1 MIKEVK
7 IEVTEEC
14 KRWCSH
20 CSSEAKEVN
29 FQYLDKELVKRVI
42 HEAVLLK
49 ASSIVFTGGEA
60 TLYPDIEEVIAE
72 AHRNGLKTK
81 LYTMCN
87 PEQESI
93 NKIKNLVL
101 YGLDEMIYS
110 TTYHLTRD
118 NIVTLERLQDFFP
131 ELLKQTSIKLGF
143 HHAITTE
150 TVHDIDDVSKL
161 FFGLSS
167 NQITNLS
174 FLRFVPHG
182 RGTRDLLLS
191 REELLWFKEKII
203 ELRKKYGEKIRL
215 GSPWNFLG
223 ISHTPCSAA
232 EQTMIV
238 GFDGRVYPCDAMK
251 YFDYLGFGGN
261 IYEHTLAEIY
271 DSEYFKNVRNFKTCV
286 NGECMSCSNFDICKG
301 GCLGQKMVDFMEQ
314 GNLTFKHY
322 GELAKRTMN
331 HFASDSVKKMNGEM
345 GIIGEVGE
353 LIDSF
358 KKYKTHD
365 LDETSKQ
372 KLLQNLQVEIGD
384 IVWYLAASLSSFY
397 QFEFE
402 DIGMY
407 LFGERKQKL
416 ETITDEALIK
426 SVKRKDPE
434 CLKGYSDNGIPITYL
449 DHLNKGGYSFEDE
462 WKSLV
467 RYACEIIYASEKERV
482 LEMSSNLLVSLS
494 RISSIELGVSMEQ
507 ILWRNI
513 EKLKNRYQTGFDRSV
528 ANSRIELLTSYK
540 ESEPSF
546 QKIKV

>member
-7 IEVTEEC
+7 IELTEEC
-14 KRWCSH
+14 RRWCIH
-20 CSSEAKEVN
+20 CSSEAKEIH
-29 FQYLDKELVKRVI
+29 FQHLDTELVKKII

-49 ASSIVFTGGEA
+49 ASSVVFTGGEA
-60 TLYPDIEEVIAE
+60 TLYPDIEEVIQE
-72 AHRNGLKTK
+72 AHRSGLRTK

-87 PEQESI
+87 PEQKSI
-93 NKIKNLVL
+93 NKIGNLVM

-110 TTYHLTRD
+110 TSYRLTRD
-118 NIVTLERLQDFFP
+118 HIVTLERLQNFFP
-131 ELLKQTSIKLGF
+131 ELLKQTNIRLGL
-143 HHAITTE
+143 HHVITKE
-150 TVHDIDDVSKL
+150 TVHDMDDVTKL
-161 FFGLSS
+161 FFGLAS
-167 NQITNLS
+167 NQTTNLS

-182 RGTRDLLLS
+182 RGTKDLLLS

-203 ELRKKYGEKIRL
+203 ELRKKFGEKIRL

-223 ISHTPCSAA
+223 IDHTPCSAA

-261 IYEHTLAEIY
+261 IYEHTLTEIY
-271 DSEYFKNVRNFKTCV
+271 DSTYFKNVRNFKNCIS
-286 NGECMSCSNFDICKG
+286 GECMSCSNFNICKG
-301 GCLGQKMVDFMEQ
+301 GCLGQKMSDFMEQ
-314 GNLTFKHY
+314 GDLTFKHY

-331 HFASDSVKKMNGEM
+331 HFDNDYMKKMNGEM
-345 GIIGEVGE
+345 GIVGEIGE

-358 KKYKTHD
+358 KKYKTHN

-407 LFGERKQKL
+407 LFGDRKQKL

-434 CLKGYSDNGIPITYL
+434 CMKGHHDNSIPIVCL
-449 DHLNKGGYSFEDE
+449 DHLNVEDYSFDQE
-462 WKSLV
+462 WKNLV
-467 RYACEIIYASEKERV
+467 RYACEIIYEKEKEKV
-482 LEMSSNLLVSLS
+482 LEISSNLLISLS

-507 ILWRNI
+507 ILWKNI
-513 EKLKNRYQTGFDRSV
+513 EKLKVRYKAGFDHKV
-528 ANSRIELLTSYK
+528 ASSRIELLTTYK
-540 ESEPSF
+540 DSEPSF
-546 QKIKV
+546 QKVKV

>member
-14 KRWCSH
+14 KRWCTH
-20 CSSEAKEVN
+20 CSSEAKEIN
-29 FQYLDKELVKRVI
+29 FQYLDKELVKKII

-49 ASSIVFTGGEA
+49 ASSVVFTGGEA
-60 TLYPDIEEVIAE
+60 TLYPDIEEVISE
-72 AHRNGLKTK
+72 AHRNGLRTK
-81 LYTMCN
+81 LYTMCD
-87 PEQESI
+87 PKQESI
-93 NKIKNLVL
+93 HKIKDLVV

-118 NIVTLERLQDFFP
+118 NIVTFERLQAFFP
-131 ELLKQTSIKLGF
+131 ELLSQTNIKLGF
-143 HHAITTE
+143 HHAITRE
-150 TVHDIDDVSKL
+150 TVHDIDDVTRL
-161 FFGLSS
+161 FFSLSS
-167 NQITNLS
+167 NQTTNLS

-182 RGTRDLLLS
+182 RGTKDLLLS
-191 REELLWFKEKII
+191 REELLWFKERII
-203 ELRKKYGEKIRL
+203 ELKKGYGEKIRL

-223 ISHTPCSAA
+223 ISHTPCSVA

-261 IYEHTLAEIY
+261 IYEHTLEEIY
-271 DSEYFKNVRNFKTCV
+271 NSTYFKNIRNFKACV
-286 NGECMSCSNFDICKG
+286 SGECISCSDFGICKG

-314 GNLTFKHY
+314 SNLTFKHY

-331 HFASDSVKKMNGEM
+331 HFDNDSIKKMNGEM
-345 GIIGEVGE
+345 GIVGEIGE

-358 KKYKTHD
+358 KKYKTHN
-365 LDETSKQ
+365 LDEESKQ
-372 KLLQNLQVEIGD
+372 RLLQNLQIEIGD

-402 DIGMY
+402 DIGTY
-407 LFGERKQKL
+407 LFGQRKNKI
-416 ETITDEALIK
+416 ETFTDEALIK
-426 SVKRKDPE
+426 NVKRKDPE
-434 CLKGYSDNGIPITYL
+434 CLREYHDNGIPIACL
-449 DHLNKGGYSFEDE
+449 DHLNIGDYSFEEE

-467 RYACEIIYASEKERV
+467 RYACEIIYTDEKEKV
-482 LEMSSNLLVSLS
+482 LEISSKLLISLS

-507 ILWRNI
+507 ILWKNV
-513 EKLKNRYQTGFDRSV
+513 EKLKIRYQRGFDRSI
-528 ANSRIELLTSYK
+528 ASSRVELLATYK
-540 ESEPSF
+540 ESEPGY